1 MLRAMGAEEI
11 FLSCSNLTLGQ
22 YKILVLSRGLT
33 GAAGCVAALAILVI
47 ILVAT
52 RRKAWENLSKRV
64 YISTIFS
71 SFLYS
76 AVAIAGVNYSHP
88 PSQEAASWCAAM
100 GFLLHYTG
108 TLCLVHYGA
117 LAFIITFQVTVPLYQ
132 AVRKGTVRVTP
143 KKAKLLE
150 VLLFLSLFLCP
161 LLITWEPFLP
171 RLPPYGNYGPVC
183 WFSLELTENCTADTS
198 DVTFLQA
205 VPYAVVCFVYF
216 ATVTVSLVI
225 LCGMYCKFRTTTIG
239 SRISRVIPTVVV
251 LAVISILLTTWFT
264 YAGIPSQS
272 VAEIQSFSS
281 WLLNVTNTLAPATI
295 VVPVVVGLYVYFPA
309 HLCCCCTRASR
320 LSTRNVQSQLSKHKT
335 IRPSEV
341 DHRNVPSSTASEIA
355 HETVTTTETSRLI
368 DERLQYHTFV

>member
-1 MLRAMGAEEI
+1 LR
-11 FLSCSNLTLGQ
+11 
-22 YKILVLSRGLT
+22 
-33 GAAGCVAALAILVI
+33 
-47 ILVAT
+47 
-52 RRKAWENLSKRV
+52 
-64 YISTIFS
+64 
-71 SFLYS
+71 
-76 AVAIAGVNYSHP
+76 
-88 PSQEAASWCAAM
+88 
-100 GFLLHYTG
+100 
-108 TLCLVHYGA
+108 LVHYGA

-132 AVRKGTVRVTP
+132 AVRKGTDRITP

-171 RLPPYGNYGPVC
+171 QLPPYGNYGPAC

-205 VPYAVVCFVYF
+205 GPYAVVCFVYF
-216 ATVTVSLVI
+216 ATVTVSLI
-225 LCGMYCKFRTTTIG
+225 TLCGMYCKFRTTTIG
-239 SRISRVIPTVVV
+239 SRISRVIPTLVG
-251 LAVISILLTTWFT
+251 LTVISILLTTWYT

-295 VVPVVVGLYVYFPA
+295 VVPVVVGIYVYFPA
-309 HLCCCCTRASR
+309 HLCCCCTTTRASR